1 MRSSATLHP
10 GFPLRRLFST
20 FADGWPGAGL
30 LIMRLVAG
38 ATLVVQ
44 GLGIL
49 RDGPAIE
56 PAILGSLEIA
66 VGGCLVAGFF
76 TPIAA
81 VLTVILEAWRA
92 FSGGA
97 DPWSSLL
104 LGTLG
109 AALALLGP
117 GAWSVDARR
126 YGWKRID
133 VRDRKSSPQ

>member
-1 MRSSATLHP
+1 
-10 GFPLRRLFST
+10 
-20 FADGWPGAGL
+20 
-30 LIMRLVAG
+30 MRLVAG

-44 GLGIL
+44 GLAIL

-76 TPIAA
+76 TPIAGA
-81 VLTVILEAWRA
+81 LVVILEAWRA
-92 FSGGA
+92 FFGA